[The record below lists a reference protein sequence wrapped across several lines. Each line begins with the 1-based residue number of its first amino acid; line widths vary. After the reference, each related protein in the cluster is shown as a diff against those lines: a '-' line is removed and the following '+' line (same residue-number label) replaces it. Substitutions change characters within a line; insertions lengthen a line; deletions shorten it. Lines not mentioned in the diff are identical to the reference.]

1 MARAKKRPAKRR
13 AKIRENPELYKAHLK
28 KDRKRKLSEL
38 RSTKAKMSN
47 AEREEFLL
55 KERI

>member
-1 MARAKKRPAKRR
+1 MASAKERQAKCR

-38 RSTKAKMSN
+38 RSKKQRCPMLS
-47 AEREEFLL
+47 ERSFS
-55 KERI
+55 